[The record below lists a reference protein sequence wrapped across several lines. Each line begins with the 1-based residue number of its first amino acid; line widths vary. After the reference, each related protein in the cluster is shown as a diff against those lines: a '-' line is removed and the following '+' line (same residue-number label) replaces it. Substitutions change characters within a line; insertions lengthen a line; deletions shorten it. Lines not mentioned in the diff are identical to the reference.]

1 VSILK
6 CLPVGIGHK
15 SHRFTRWMKPR
26 TGFCL
31 FHSFAPWKRYVL
43 IGYSFRRSQ
52 FYYCCP
58 HRKFQTLLKA
68 VVTDPSK
75 GATNSSR
82 ELLYTIKATKLNTYV
97 PLHVHSEYSL
107 LDGASHI
114 RDLVQRA
121 KSLSCPALALTDHGV
136 MFGIV
141 ELIEECMK
149 NGIKPIAGNE
159 V

>member
-1 VSILK
+1 
-6 CLPVGIGHK
+6 
-15 SHRFTRWMKPR
+15 MKPR

-31 FHSFAPWKRYVL
+31 IHNFAPWKRCCVTL
-43 IGYSFRRSQ
+43 RYSFGRSQ
-52 FYYCCP
+52 FYYCC
-58 HRKFQTLLKA
+58 RRRQFQTLVKA

-75 GATNSSR
+75 RTESSSR
-82 ELLYTIKATKLNTYV
+82 ELVYAGNVTKLNTYV

-114 RDLVQRA
+114 RDLVLRA

-136 MFGIV
+136 MFGVV
-141 ELIEECMK
+141 ELIEECLK
-149 NGIKPIAGNE
+149 HDIKPIAGNE